1 MGLVD
6 EEKTLLFSV
15 IEHCFVKKKKE
26 LTTLAFL
33 RKSVTNPREVKN
45 IFL

>member
-15 IEHCFVKKKKE
+15 IEHCFVKKKE
-26 LTTLAFL
+26 LTTLDFL